1 MQSVIFRFGAFFL
14 ALMLMGACGQ
24 KGPLY
29 LPVDESKMYSPMVQK
44 NSRNDNNTVD
54 SAPKQS
60 LNKKE

>member
-14 ALMLMGACGQ
+14 ALILIGACGQ

-29 LPVDESKMYSPMVQK
+29 LPVDESKRYSPMVQK
-44 NSRNDNNTVD
+44 NSGNENNGAD

-60 LNKKE
+60 LKKKE